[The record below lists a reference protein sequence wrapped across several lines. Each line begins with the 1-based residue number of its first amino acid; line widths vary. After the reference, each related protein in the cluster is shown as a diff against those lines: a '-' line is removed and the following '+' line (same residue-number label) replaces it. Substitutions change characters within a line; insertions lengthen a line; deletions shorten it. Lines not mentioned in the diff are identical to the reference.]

1 MMIGA
6 VRSMLGRES
15 DTNWQESA
23 STLPTVTSRGRV
35 NPLRHAPALAI
46 VGVLTACSGILEPA
60 LPAGSR
66 EWRISVENLSAA
78 PARLVVA
85 EDEAPIG
92 DIVGTAVPSTVAPGT
107 TELVVF
113 TVPPGQDWA
122 IFVNPS
128 PQLGPLI
135 LARDVPP
142 NVAGALP
149 LTIMV
154 QGDGSPTV
162 SVPDDPGWFGN

>member
-1 MMIGA
+1 
-6 VRSMLGRES
+6 MLGRES
-15 DTNWQESA
+15 DTNWQELA
-23 STLPTVTSRGRV
+23 STLPTVTSRGSARV
-35 NPLRHAPALAI
+35 RHGTAFAI
-46 VGVLTACSGILEPA
+46 IGLLTACSAMLEPA

-66 EWRISVENLSAA
+66 EWRISVENMSAA
-78 PARLVVA
+78 PARLIVA
-85 EDEAPIG
+85 KDEAPIG
-92 DIVGTAVPSTVAPGT
+92 DVVGTAVPSTVAPGT

-154 QGDGSPTV
+154 QADGSPSV
-162 SVPDDPGWFGN
+162 SAPGDPGWFGN